1 MKIKASFDSTL
12 RDTKLRMLKLHY
24 DAQVGHL
31 GSNLSCIDAMMTI
44 YHHAL
49 KDKDQFVL
57 SKGHSAGA
65 LYSTLWSL
73 GKISEETLCTFA
85 QDGTTIPGHPS
96 GSKIPGLL
104 FPTGSLGHGLSL
116 SAGLALSKK
125 FKKEE
130 GQVFCLC
137 SDGEF
142 QEGSSWEGIIFS
154 AHNKLDNLILMI
166 DQNRLQGFG
175 TTHETVS
182 FSDLTSRLAAFDA
195 EVQSIDGHCPKGILR
210 SLAQIKKN
218 KLNVIILNTTKGK
231 GLHNEDQLECH
242 YLPLKTIEYL
252 QAVKTISKE

>member
-104 FPTGSLGHGLSL
+104 LSL
-116 SAGLALSKK
+116 
-125 FKKEE
+125 
-130 GQVFCLC
+130 
-137 SDGEF
+137 
-142 QEGSSWEGIIFS
+142 IHI
-154 AHNKLDNLILMI
+154 
-166 DQNRLQGFG
+166 
-175 TTHETVS
+175 
-182 FSDLTSRLAAFDA
+182 
-195 EVQSIDGHCPKGILR
+195 
-210 SLAQIKKN
+210 
-218 KLNVIILNTTKGK
+218 
-231 GLHNEDQLECH
+231 
-242 YLPLKTIEYL
+242 
-252 QAVKTISKE
+252 

>member
-166 DQNRLQGFG
+166 DQNLGNN
-175 TTHETVS
+175 H
-182 FSDLTSRLAAFDA
+182 
-195 EVQSIDGHCPKGILR
+195 
-210 SLAQIKKN
+210 
-218 KLNVIILNTTKGK
+218 
-231 GLHNEDQLECH
+231 
-242 YLPLKTIEYL
+242 
-252 QAVKTISKE
+252 

>member
-1 MKIKASFDSTL
+1 MKINPAFAEIL
-12 RDTKLRMLKLHY
+12 RDTKLRMLKMHY
-24 DAQVGHL
+24 EAQVGHL
-31 GSNLSCIDAMMTI
+31 GSNLSCLDALMTV
-44 YHHAL
+44 YHHKL
-49 KDKDQFVL
+49 KDKDQFIL

-73 GKISEETLCTFA
+73 GKISEETLSTFA
-85 QDGTTIPGHPS
+85 QDGTSIPGHPS
-96 GSKIPGLL
+96 GSNIPGLL
-104 FPTGSLGHGLSL
+104 FPTGSLGHGVSL

-125 FKKEE
+125 FKKEQ
-130 GQVFCLC
+130 GLVFCLC

-182 FSDLTSRLAAFDA
+182 FSDLTSRLTAFDA
-195 EVQSIDGHCPKGILR
+195 EVQNVDGHCPKEILH
-210 SLAQIKKN
+210 SLSEIKKN
-218 KLNVIILNTTKGK
+218 KLNIIILNTIKGK
-231 GLHNEDQLECH
+231 GLHNEDELECH
-242 YLPLKTIEYL
+242 YLPINTEEYI

>member
-1 MKIKASFDSTL
+1 MKIKASFDSAL
-12 RDTKLRMLKLHY
+12 IDTKLRMLKLHY

-31 GSNLSCIDAMMTI
+31 GSNLSCIDALMTI

-130 GQVFCLC
+130 GLVFCLC

-154 AHNKLDNLILMI
+154 AHNKLDNPILMI

-195 EVQSIDGHCPKGILR
+195 EVQNIDGHCPKEILR

-218 KLNVIILNTTKGK
+218 KLNVILLDTIKGK

-242 YLPLKTIEYL
+242 YLPLNTTEYL
-252 QAVKTISKE
+252 QAVKTISKK

>member
-1 MKIKASFDSTL
+1 MKIKASFDSAL
-12 RDTKLRMLKLHY
+12 IDTKLRMLKLHY

-31 GSNLSCIDAMMTI
+31 GSNLSCIDALMTI

-130 GQVFCLC
+130 GLVFCLC

-195 EVQSIDGHCPKGILR
+195 EVQNIDGHCPKEILR

-218 KLNVIILNTTKGK
+218 KLNVILLDTIKGK

-242 YLPLKTIEYL
+242 YLPLNTTEYL
-252 QAVKTISKE
+252 QAVKTISKK

>member
-1 MKIKASFDSTL
+1 MKIKASFDSAL

-31 GSNLSCIDAMMTI
+31 GSNLSCIDALMTI

-130 GQVFCLC
+130 GLVFCLC

-195 EVQSIDGHCPKGILR
+195 EVQNIDGHCPKEILR

-218 KLNVIILNTTKGK
+218 KLNVILLDTIKGK

-242 YLPLKTIEYL
+242 YLPLNTTEYL
-252 QAVKTISKE
+252 QAVKTISKK

>member
-1 MKIKASFDSTL
+1 MKINSAFAEIL
-12 RDTKLRMLKLHY
+12 RDTKLRMLKMHY
-24 DAQVGHL
+24 EAQVGHL
-31 GSNLSCIDAMMTI
+31 GSNLSCIDALMTI

-49 KDKDQFVL
+49 KDKDQFIL

-73 GKISEETLCTFA
+73 GKISEETLSTFA
-85 QDGTTIPGHPS
+85 QDGTLIPGHPS
-96 GSKIPGLL
+96 GSNIPGLL

-125 FKKEE
+125 FKKEQ
-130 GQVFCLC
+130 GLVFCLC

-182 FSDLTSRLAAFDA
+182 FSDLTSRLTAFDA
-195 EVQSIDGHCPKGILR
+195 EVQNVDGHCPEEILH
-210 SLAQIKKN
+210 SLSKTKKN
-218 KLNVIILNTTKGK
+218 KLNIIILNTIKGK
-231 GLHNEDQLECH
+231 GLHNENELECH
-242 YLPLKTIEYL
+242 YLPINTEEYL